1 MTKFLSKA
9 LEGLV
14 QSDIRR
20 MTVECER
27 VGGLN
32 LGQGICDL
40 PTPPIISKAAIS
52 AIESQKSTYSYAE
65 GVIDLRQIIAKKLER
80 DNLINAD
87 PISEI
92 CVTVGA
98 TGGFAATI
106 HALLNPGDG
115 ILIMEPYYS
124 YHLNIARVAGLDPQF
139 LTLNPPRFSL
149 TEEKLRAAISPNTK
163 AVVCCTPSNPSGKMF
178 DENELKILAKV
189 AHEYDL
195 LLITDE
201 IYEYIRYDGRSHISP
216 ATVGELWE
224 RTVSIMGLSK
234 TFSITGWRMGYTVAP
249 AYLMK
254 AITLVNDL
262 YYICAPTPLQ
272 HGVAA
277 GLNMPTSYYDSLQS
291 SYQTKRDKIC
301 TALDGVG
308 MTPIIPQGAYYVL
321 AQIGHLGF
329 DTAHQASMAILE
341 EAGVASVPGSSFFQ
355 GEAGEGLIRIC
366 FAMDEE
372 VIEEA
377 CRRLKEYGH
386 I

>member
-1 MTKFLSKA
+1 MTKFLSRA

-32 LGQGICDL
+32 LGQGVCDL
-40 PTPPIISKAAIS
+40 PTPPMLSAAAIA

-65 GVIDLRQIIAKKLER
+65 GVVELRSEISKKLER
-80 DNLINAD
+80 DNSINAD
-87 PISEI
+87 PMSEI

-98 TGGFAATI
+98 TGGFATAL

-115 ILIMEPYYS
+115 ILMMEPYYG
-124 YHLNIARVAGLDPQF
+124 YHLNIAKVAGLEPQF
-139 LTLNPPRFSL
+139 LTLTSPDFSL
-149 TEEKLRAAISPNTK
+149 TEKNLREAISANTK

-178 DENELKILAKV
+178 NEGELEILAKV
-189 AHEYDL
+189 AHENDL
-195 LLITDE
+195 LVLTDE
-201 IYEYIRYDGRSHISP
+201 IYEYIRYDGRPHISP
-216 ATVGELWE
+216 ATIGDLWD
-224 RTVSIMGLSK
+224 RTVSIMGVSK

-249 AYLMK
+249 AELTK

-277 GLNMPTSYYDSLQS
+277 GFSAPTSYFDSLQS

-301 TALDGVG
+301 DALDLAG
-308 MTPIIPQGAYYVL
+308 MTPIIPQGAYYAL
-321 AQIGHLGF
+321 AQIGHLGYGS
-329 DTAHQASMAILE
+329 AYEASMALLK
-341 EAGVASVPGSSFFQ
+341 EAGVASIPGTSFFQ
-355 GEAGEGLIRIC
+355 GDSGEGLVRFC
-366 FAMDEE
+366 FAMDNE
-372 VIEEA
+372 VIDEA
-377 CRRLKEYGH
+377 CRRLKQFRK
-386 I
+386 

>member
-1 MTKFLSKA
+1 
-9 LEGLV
+9 
-14 QSDIRR
+14 
-20 MTVECER
+20 
-27 VGGLN
+27 
-32 LGQGICDL
+32 
-40 PTPPIISKAAIS
+40 
-52 AIESQKSTYSYAE
+52 
-65 GVIDLRQIIAKKLER
+65 
-80 DNLINAD
+80 
-87 PISEI
+87 
-92 CVTVGA
+92 
-98 TGGFAATI
+98 
-106 HALLNPGDG
+106 
-115 ILIMEPYYS
+115 
-124 YHLNIARVAGLDPQF
+124 
-139 LTLNPPRFSL
+139 
-149 TEEKLRAAISPNTK
+149 
-163 AVVCCTPSNPSGKMF
+163 
-178 DENELKILAKV
+178 
-189 AHEYDL
+189 
-195 LLITDE
+195 
-201 IYEYIRYDGRSHISP
+201 
-216 ATVGELWE
+216 
-224 RTVSIMGLSK
+224 MGLSK